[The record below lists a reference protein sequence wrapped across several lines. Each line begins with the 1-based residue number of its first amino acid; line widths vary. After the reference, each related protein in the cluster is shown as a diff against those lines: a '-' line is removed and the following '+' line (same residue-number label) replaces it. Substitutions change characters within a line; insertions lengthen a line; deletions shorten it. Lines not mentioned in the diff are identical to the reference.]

1 MSNERLA
8 DLPIFGAEM
17 IFRNFEGR
25 EGDYNR
31 AGDRNFSVVIPD
43 INQAIDLYN
52 LGWNVQI
59 RPKEAATRVEMKTAC
74 RTFEERVNWLEER
87 GELQD
92 ALFHLK
98 VTVSYKYIEKQPK
111 IFLVDE
117 NTKNL
122 EELKP
127 DNSDPENPKAPA
139 GLSSLDKAPIINA
152 DLTINPSYWNKG
164 GRNGYMAFL
173 KEAYI
178 TIPTSPVTDK
188 YRDYY
193 TREEVE

>member
-8 DLPIFGAEM
+8 DLPIFGAEL

-25 EGDYNR
+25 ETDYNR
-31 AGDRNFSVVIPD
+31 AGDRNFSVVIPT
-43 INQAIDLYN
+43 IEQAIELYN
-52 LGWNVQI
+52 VGWNVQI
-59 RPKEAATRVEMKTAC
+59 RPKEAATRQEMKSAC
-74 RTFEERVNWLEER
+74 RTFDERVEWLSQR

-98 VTVSYKYIEKQPK
+98 VSVSYKYIDKQPK

-117 NTKNL
+117 NAKQL
-122 EELKP
+122 EEFKP

-139 GLSSLDKAPIINA
+139 GISTLDLAPIINC
-152 DLTINPSYWNKG
+152 DLTINPSYWSKG
-164 GRNGYMAFL
+164 GRSGYMAFL

-178 TIPTSPVTDK
+178 TIPTSPVTEK
-188 YRDYY
+188 YRDYK
-193 TREEVE
+193 

>member
-43 INQAIDLYN
+43 IDQAIELYN

-59 RPKEAATRVEMKTAC
+59 RPKEAATRIEMKSAC
-74 RTFEERVNWLEER
+74 RTFEERVEWLNQR

-98 VTVSYKYIEKQPK
+98 VTVSYKYPEKQPK
-111 IFLVDE
+111 IYLIE
-117 NTKNL
+117 EGMKEMT
-122 EELKP
+122 ELKEG
-127 DNSDPENPKAPA
+127 NVAI
-139 GLSSLDKAPIINA
+139 LDKAPIINC

-193 TREEVE
+193 TKDEQE